1 VSPRLIHSHFI
12 KNSLIFGLWFRA
24 HGQNFH
30 TSIWH
35 IAMTGI
41 VDPSYVEEVRG
52 RHNEVGQVAGLAL
65 LEVNMPKVS

>member
-1 VSPRLIHSHFI
+1 
-12 KNSLIFGLWFRA
+12 
-24 HGQNFH
+24 
-30 TSIWH
+30 
-35 IAMTGI
+35 MTGI